1 MKKRNK
7 LIITLFT
14 FGVILFTIVQFI
26 IVPKQKADEERYLS
40 NQLEAT
46 TQDLNYIIDCKN
58 LYLGNFSNTND
69 LFHKLPLSVNDMTF
83 EIFEDLTLKVEFKDT
98 FLNVGKKSIENKS
111 VSEPSNVEELDN
123 IYKEEVYK
131 SLIYNSTAA
140 FALIDNLEGITYHFS
155 DVEYTVKEKDIKNL
169 YSEFDNILNEDRWKE
184 EVQSPLEDSIYI
196 KENFEKNFHRPGPEN

>member
-1 MKKRNK
+1 MNKRNK

-26 IVPKQKADEERYLS
+26 IVPKQKAEEERYLS

-46 TQDLNYIIDCKN
+46 TQDLNYIIDYKN
-58 LYLGNFSNTND
+58 QYLVNSSNTIN

-83 EIFEDLTLKVEFKDT
+83 EIFEDSTLKVEFKDT
-98 FLNVGKKSIENKS
+98 FLNVGKKSMENKS
-111 VSEPSNVEELDN
+111 VSESSNVEDLDK

-140 FALIDNLEGITYHFS
+140 FALIDNLEGITYLFS
-155 DVEYTVKEKDIKNL
+155 DVEYRVKEKDIENL
-169 YSEFDNILNEDRWKE
+169 YSEFDNILNEDRWEK
-184 EVQSPLEDSIYI
+184 EVQSPLKNSIYI
-196 KENFEKNFHRPGPEN
+196 EANFEKNFIEF